1 MQTALRSAFPV
12 DARRLVVFTA
22 LALAVIQAHTVVLYS
37 LNTHV
42 ALPGSLT
49 ARDQRLTRFVQFSF
63 PEELFPRFALSFL
76 PEGPV
81 DLILD
86 RTNWRLGLVTLPL
99 FSVPVGLRISQ
110 HTGGHM
116 KGKRYTEQQ
125 ILDILGQLDA
135 GTPISDLTRLHGVA
149 SATIY
154 RWKAKYGGMTK
165 EETRKFRQ
173 LEVENQRLKKLVA
186 DLSLDNVMLKEV
198 VGRKW

>member
-1 MQTALRSAFPV
+1 MDEGAAGGDVPGEGWDRGPADDVAAPSGRSVP
-12 DARRLVVFTA
+12 
-22 LALAVIQAHTVVLYS
+22 
-37 LNTHV
+37 
-42 ALPGSLT
+42 
-49 ARDQRLTRFVQFSF
+49 
-63 PEELFPRFALSFL
+63 
-76 PEGPV
+76 
-81 DLILD
+81 
-86 RTNWRLGLVTLPL
+86 VTLPL

-110 HTGGHM
+110 HTGRHM

-135 GTPISDLTRLHGVA
+135 GTPISELTRLHGVA

>member
-1 MQTALRSAFPV
+1 MKSFQPHRTGDLSFTPSKLSAPLILYGF
-12 DARRLVVFTA
+12 RLNLVVSDSIRADASRKKYGFTSGA
-22 LALAVIQAHTVVLYS
+22 AGVKQLNAHNAPDEASGYGPPL
-37 LNTHV
+37 
-42 ALPGSLT
+42 
-49 ARDQRLTRFVQFSF
+49 RDTY
-63 PEELFPRFALSFL
+63 
-76 PEGPV
+76 
-81 DLILD
+81 
-86 RTNWRLGLVTLPL
+86 GLTLPL

>member
-1 MQTALRSAFPV
+1 MSARIHGAEHPIQKIFS
-12 DARRLVVFTA
+12 DEFAFTIP
-22 LALAVIQAHTVVLYS
+22 LYQRPYSWTTEQAEELLS
-37 LNTHV
+37 DLLE
-42 ALPGSLT
+42 ALPTTQEQVQEGEPYFLGSI
-49 ARDQRLTRFVQFSF
+49 V
-63 PEELFPRFALSFL
+63 
-76 PEGPV
+76 
-81 DLILD
+81 LIKQDGKL
-86 RTNWRLGLVTLPL
+86 TLPL